1 MRIALVCLVLLTVG
15 CTGYPRYTEH
25 RSITPE
31 DPAPNQGSL
40 TTDEFIEFGLI
51 LRKYLGKPYKGRSKY
66 DPGVDCSAFTG
77 TVYKEFNGTILPR
90 TAADQ
95 AKIGKDVPSR
105 RMYYGDLVFFKI
117 ERGKISHVGIYIG
130 EGQFIHA
137 SESRGVVI
145 DRMNEKYW
153 ADSFAGARRILE

>member
-1 MRIALVCLVLLTVG
+1 MRIALACLVLLTVG

-25 RSITPE
+25 RSVTPE
-31 DPAPNQGSL
+31 DQAPDQGNL

-51 LRKYLGKPYKGRSKY
+51 LREYLGKPYKGKSKY
-66 DPGVDCSAFTG
+66 AQGLDCSMFTSA
-77 TVYKEFNGTILPR
+77 VYKEFNGTVLPR
-90 TAADQ
+90 KSADQ
-95 AKIGKDVPSR
+95 AKEGKDVPAR
-105 RMYYGDLVFFKI
+105 RLSYGDLVFFKI

-130 EGQFIHA
+130 ESQFIHA